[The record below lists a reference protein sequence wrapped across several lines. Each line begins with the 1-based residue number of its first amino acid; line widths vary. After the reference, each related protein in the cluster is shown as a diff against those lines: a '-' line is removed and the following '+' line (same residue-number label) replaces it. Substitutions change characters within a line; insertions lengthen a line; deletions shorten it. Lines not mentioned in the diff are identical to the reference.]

1 MNELKFKYR
10 PTDLLKRIEDN
21 RGKHEEE
28 YNKAMEGYYIE
39 VEEQFIE
46 LVKDVKK
53 ARKRAA
59 AKEEKFDANFYI
71 HAVQPTNHLDD
82 YDRVIDMLKLT
93 QDEEIELDEQQFG
106 QYVRDEWSWK
116 QNFTTTNSAYL
127 AKASR

>member
-10 PTDLLKRIEDN
+10 PVDLLRRIEDN
-21 RGKHEEE
+21 RATHAAE
-28 YNKAMEGYYIE
+28 YEKAMEGYYIE

-46 LVKDVKK
+46 LVKDAKE

-59 AKEEKFDANFYI
+59 AKEEFDANFYI

-106 QYVRDEWSWK
+106 QYVRDEWVWK
-116 QNFTTTNSAYL
+116 RDFTSTNSLYL
-127 AKASR
+127 AKAAR